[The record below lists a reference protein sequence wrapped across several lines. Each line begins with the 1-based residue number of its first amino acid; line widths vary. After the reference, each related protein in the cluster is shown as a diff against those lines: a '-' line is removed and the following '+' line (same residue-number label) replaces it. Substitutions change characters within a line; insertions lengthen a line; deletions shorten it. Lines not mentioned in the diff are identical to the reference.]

1 MLAASCSQLIRPT
14 ILCTSE
20 LCCSSLVLLA
30 SICQR
35 IVGFPAE
42 IRTEVRR
49 EVLPPPCSWRW
60 AWLPDLISWKAAAE
74 AAVCPEASL
83 RLRSSMKTALV
94 LLLSL
99 HLGSC
104 CPEDDYLKGKQNY
117 PKFTCR
123 EEKVGL
129 R

>member
-1 MLAASCSQLIRPT
+1 M
-14 ILCTSE
+14 
-20 LCCSSLVLLA
+20 
-30 SICQR
+30 
-35 IVGFPAE
+35 
-42 IRTEVRR
+42 
-49 EVLPPPCSWRW
+49 LPPSCSWRW

-74 AAVCPEASL
+74 AAVCSEASL

-104 CPEDDYLKGKQNY
+104 CSKDDYLEGRKNS
-117 PKFTCR
+117 PEFTCL
-123 EEKVGL
+123 EKDNVGL